1 MLRALQSRIIKVFV
15 IRRSIMKKCVGLLF
29 ILSFLISWNI
39 FATELP
45 YIYKGVRPLG
55 MGGAFTALSD
65 DANALFYNPAGLA
78 NIKENRVSL
87 IDIEVEGSKKAYNF
101 EKDAW
106 DVDTDNSKEVAS
118 FLQGHIGDYGH
129 IAASI
134 FPNYTRPNFAFG
146 LISTAKSNIQV
157 RDRQYPKLLVDAI
170 GDGGVC
176 AGYAHSFLDN
186 DLLVGSNLKYL
197 YRKSI
202 EHEYSAADITT
213 HDFKSRLRDDIQH
226 GSGVLLDLGIIYKI
240 QSNQEGSPQ
249 EPLQLGMSVS
259 NLIGNKLGNAADLD
273 PHVDLGVSKRIGD
286 LTLAADY
293 VDIFG
298 QLGEDQ
304 DIGKRI
310 HIGLEYSLTE
320 IIRLRTGINQG
331 YLTYGVGV
339 DAKKVQFDI
348 LSYGEEVGAHSGQQ
362 KDRRY
367 LLRLGVGF

>member
-1 MLRALQSRIIKVFV
+1 
-15 IRRSIMKKCVGLLF
+15 MKKCVGLIYILF
-29 ILSFLISWNI
+29 CLFSWNL

-45 YIYKGVRPLG
+45 YIYKGARPLG

-78 NIKENRVSL
+78 NIKETRTSSINL
-87 IDIEVEGSKKAYNF
+87 EIEGSTSGYNF
-101 EKDAW
+101 NKDAL
-106 DVDTDNSKEVAS
+106 DLNTDNSKKVAG
-118 FLQGHIGDYGH
+118 FLQKYQGDYGH

-134 FPNYTRPNFAFG
+134 FPNYTKPNLAFG
-146 LISTAKSNIQV
+146 LISTVKSNIQV
-157 RDRQYPKLLVDAI
+157 RDKESPKLSVDAI

-176 AGYAHSFLDN
+176 AGYARSFLDN
-186 DLLVGSNLKYL
+186 DLLVGSNFKYL
-197 YRKSI
+197 YRKSL
-202 EHEYSAADITT
+202 EQEYSVADITT
-213 HDFKSRLRDDIQH
+213 HGFKRRLRDDFH
-226 GSGVLLDLGIIYKI
+226 KGSGVLLDLGAIYKI
-240 QSNQEGSPQ
+240 QSAEEGGSQ

-286 LTLAADY
+286 YTLAADY

-310 HIGLEYSLTE
+310 HLGLEYALTK
-320 IIRLRTGINQG
+320 IIKVRAGVNQG
-331 YLTYGVGV
+331 YVTYGVGV
-339 DAKKVQFDI
+339 EATNIQFDI
-348 LSYGEEVGAHSGQQ
+348 LTYAEEIGTHSGQQ